1 MTSSCAWEIV
11 NGDCLALMA
20 EMGDDSVALTL
31 TDPPYEDTMHAA
43 KSAPKRR
50 SLRVDG
56 GPELK
61 PLSFASIEAI
71 RADAAREIVRVTQGW
86 ALVFCTP
93 EGIAAWRD
101 AFEAAGAKYKRACFW
116 IKPDS
121 APQMNGQGPAFAVEP
136 FVAVWCGSG
145 HSRWYGGGR
154 RNWWKCPT
162 NGPWRD
168 GRHPTEKPSA
178 LMADLCQHFC
188 DRGSLV
194 FDPFAGSGSTGVGAL
209 KMGRR
214 FLGVEIDQQWVSVAT
229 ERLTAAE
236 HAIHTSP
243 VLDLPEA
250 VHG

>member
-1 MTSSCAWEIV
+1 METTWTLQTA
-11 NGDCLALMA
+11 DCLHAMST
-20 EMGDDSVALTL
+20 MDDDSVDLTL
-31 TDPPYEDTMHAA
+31 TDPPYEDSMHAA
-43 KSAPKRR
+43 KSGR
-50 SLRVDG
+50 SARPLRLDG
-56 GPELK
+56 GPDLK
-61 PLSFASIEAI
+61 PLGFSSIGAI
-71 RADAAREIVRVTQGW
+71 RADAAHEIVRVTKGW

-145 HSRWYGGGR
+145 HSRWNGGGR

-214 FLGVEIDQQWVSVAT
+214 FLGFEIDQEWVSVAS

-236 HAIHTSP
+236 TAIQASP
-243 VLDLPEA
+243 VLDLRET
-250 VHG
+250 VYG

>member
-1 MTSSCAWEIV
+1 MDASQSWSLHQCDSLEAM
-11 NGDCLALMA
+11 ALMEA
-20 EMGDDSVALTL
+20 DSVDLTL
-31 TDPPYEDTMHAA
+31 TDPPYEEAMHAA
-43 KSAPKRR
+43 KAATNRT
-50 SLRVDG
+50 LRLDG

-61 PLSFASIEAI
+61 SLSFTSIDAI
-71 RADAAREIVRVTQGW
+71 RLPVAREIVRVTKGW

-101 AFEAAGAKYKRACFW
+101 AFEGAGARYKRACFW

-136 FVAVWCGSG
+136 FVAVWCGAG
-145 HSRWYGGGR
+145 HSRWNGGGR

-178 LMADLCQHFC
+178 LMSDLSRHF
-188 DRGSLV
+188 SAPNALV

-214 FLGVEIDQQWVSVAT
+214 FLGCEIDPEWAAVAR
-229 ERLTAAE
+229 ERLDSTCQQI
-236 HAIHTSP
+236 HASP
-243 VLDLPEA
+243 SLNLEVA
-250 VHG
+250 QNA

>member
-1 MTSSCAWEIV
+1 MELARSWSIEET
-11 NGDCLALMA
+11 DCIKAMA
-20 EMGDDSVALTL
+20 AMDADSVDLTL
-31 TDPPYEDTMHAA
+31 TDPPYEEVMHAA
-43 KSAPKRR
+43 KSVPAARR
-50 SLRVDG
+50 LRVDS

-61 PLSFASIEAI
+61 PLDFGAI
-71 RADAAREIVRVTQGW
+71 GPIRLETAREIVRITRGW

-101 AFEAAGAKYKRACFW
+101 AFELAGAKYKRACFW

-145 HSRWYGGGR
+145 YSRWNGGGR

-178 LMADLCQHFC
+178 LMADLCLHFSN
-188 DRGSLV
+188 RGSLV

-209 KMGRR
+209 KSRR
-214 FLGVEIDQQWVSVAT
+214 CFVGHEIDPQWVAVAHERLAATDASLHASPMLDFGSVA
-229 ERLTAAE
+229 
-236 HAIHTSP
+236 
-243 VLDLPEA
+243 
-250 VHG
+250 HG